1 MNVIPATQTNMLQ
14 IAFQIKYTNT
24 NFSPNEANPFLKC
37 YLDARFDRD
46 ATKVHLNDE
55 NYVNASVSGKLKQGH
70 QLTNT
75 TALCFASIAWRKNE
89 NGSPCMMDTGVAHLE
104 LGQIEQEIKK
114 NGKFSHRM
122 PLIMYT
128 VDRYQKAEVEII
140 IKELNCKLVPSFLS
154 SSVMSVNSSIARHIN
169 SMLEMEQQMGE
180 TFGPQTS
187 NMRIP
192 YNYSESGIQSTNGTP
207 LPAVSYVMSEVP
219 RSNDHY
225 WENAFLTV
233 MDRDGLTADN
243 WNRLNIKGKARASVH
258 TVCYIAQYLDYIGDT
273 LDKNQKGSKFDQSL
287 VIPCEN
293 FGDGLGL
300 IGGDCEDL
308 GSANLQATNAF
319 IAHKFNENGP
329 LFQIM
334 TEIQGILRQYVPPL
348 SLDVVRGAQVS
359 DQVVSY
365 GAHMNDNYI
374 PAHMFREWMGKT
386 REGRQIMN
394 SLPWPDK
401 IDDSLPFLVG
411 EGTGM
416 YECLGVPNPLLS
428 SMSYVYRLESLRA
441 FKTPI
446 TRVEGAAGNFFVGME
461 VGLTDYFYKNGAKT
475 PMAFWFCDIKK
486 GMTRG
491 ASYSDA
497 MNNFHNI
504 AIRVQPNVSEPIMK
518 QMEELTLRRLPPE
531 PLILSPLAKDAR
543 RRHNSHLEYICKSI
557 NSLNRPTRDAH
568 QKVPVYVRS
577 HQLNRQV
584 ADRIIS
590 DFTGANRIWKV
601 EYKLEEIT
609 DAIFGYRMN
618 VWVK

>member
-1 MNVIPATQTNMLQ
+1 MCNILYQ
-14 IAFQIKYTNT
+14 IEMITISFQIKYTNT
-24 NFSPNEANPFLKC
+24 NFSPGEANPFLKC

-55 NYVNASVSGKLKQGH
+55 NYV
-70 QLTNT
+70 
-75 TALCFASIAWRKNE
+75 
-89 NGSPCMMDTGVAHLE
+89 
-104 LGQIEQEIKK
+104 
-114 NGKFSHRM
+114 
-122 PLIMYT
+122 
-128 VDRYQKAEVEII
+128 I
-140 IKELNCKLVPSFLS
+140 IKELNCKLAPSFLS

-300 IGGDCEDL
+300 DGGDCEDL

-329 LFQIM
+329 LFHIM

-416 YECLGVPNPLLS
+416 YECLGVPNPLAPV
-428 SMSYVYRLESLRA
+428 MSYVYRLESLRA

-504 AIRVQPNVSEPIMK
+504 AIRVQPNVSDPIMK

-557 NSLNRPTRDAH
+557 NNLNRPSGDLH